1 MQTVSIQVTSFD
13 SSVGQPAHPPALGG
27 SRSGSWWVWVGAP
40 GLNTHSPELPW
51 AMPAFGPEW
60 MDTQAPL
67 DPGMYR
73 EPSGPWFREPLKK
86 VNTGRCVGHQQSWML
101 VCKDGSCSWRPRQLL
116 VTRLTL
122 RGWGGGAVCGGRWG
136 CRGHSRAQ
144 DGVGWRRPVFR
155 EAWARGEGRFA
166 PAVEWCVWNKS
177 GG

>member
-1 MQTVSIQVTSFD
+1 M
-13 SSVGQPAHPPALGG
+13 
-27 SRSGSWWVWVGAP
+27 GAP

-122 RGWGGGAVCGGRWG
+122 RGWGGRC
-136 CRGHSRAQ
+136 
-144 DGVGWRRPVFR
+144 
-155 EAWARGEGRFA
+155 
-166 PAVEWCVWNKS
+166 AVEDGAAEVTAGPRTGWGGDGLSSEKPGPVERGGLPLLLS
-177 GG
+177 GVSGINQEVRTDICACSVASGESDSL